1 MSSGT
6 ITVAIVE
13 DDSEIRQLLTLIID
27 GSPGYACK
35 QSFNDCEA
43 AIPEIEANPPDVV
56 LMDIDLPGVSGIE
69 GVKRLKAKLLDTD
82 FIMLTIK
89 EDDDSIFDSVC
100 AGATGYLV
108 KDMPPADLL
117 QAIKEVYEG
126 GAPMSANIARRV
138 MTSFKKSTESPL
150 TPRETEILQKLCDG
164 DNYKTIAAALFISGD
179 TVRAHIKNIY
189 RKLHVSSR
197 AEVVKKAI
205 RDRLI

>member
-1 MSSGT
+1 MNIDN

-13 DDSEIRQLLTLIID
+13 DDREIRQLLTLIID
-27 GSPGYACK
+27 GSPGYECK
-35 QSFNDCEA
+35 QSFNDCET
-43 AIPEIEANPPDVV
+43 AISEIVANPPDVV
-56 LMDIDLPGVSGIE
+56 LMDIDLPGMSGIE
-69 GVKRLKAKLLDTD
+69 GVKRLKTELPDTD

-138 MTSFKKSTESPL
+138 VTSFKKSTESPL

-189 RKLHVSSR
+189 QKLHVSSR